1 MGRITKDS
9 SRLFE
14 GEGEILL
21 KNGDVAVTA
30 HGKYMKVP
38 IEKIVDSDVEEYE
51 WKTIET
57 DEDPVEIDI

>member
-1 MGRITKDS
+1 M
-9 SRLFE
+9 FE